1 MKPGVSFVFEGVCPI
16 FSKNLKVFSYVSS
29 LVCSPDEISTVLF
42 KAAGRQKW
50 VPIVLSGRPEC
61 DPRLVIDKVLV
72 FHY

>member
-50 VPIVLSGRPEC
+50 VPIV
-61 DPRLVIDKVLV
+61 
-72 FHY
+72 